1 MSKTLLPRNHRE
13 HKEGTENTENL
24 RALCVSFV
32 RFVVNPLVVT
42 CGLALTCA
50 FAQAP
55 TQPAQGGA
63 AAAPVVGAQGAAP
76 TVPTQTATQ
85 APQTQAPTQPEP
97 APKSPAS
104 FLTGLLPIILIFVVF
119 YFLLIMPQQRQ
130 RKKHTEMLSALKAGD
145 RVVVLGGVHG
155 IITRLK
161 EGTMFVKIA
170 ENTEIEVD
178 RGSVSYKAGGEQPK

>member
-1 MSKTLLPRNHRE
+1 MSRTLL
-13 HKEGTENTENL
+13 
-24 RALCVSFV
+24 FV
-32 RFVVNPLVVT
+32 AI
-42 CGLALTCA
+42 CGIALTCA
-50 FAQAP
+50 FAQTPAAP
-55 TQPAQGGA
+55 ASGGA
-63 AAAPVVGAQGAAP
+63 AQAPAPAVNAQSAAPAAAPVAPAQGAP
-76 TVPTQTATQ
+76 Q
-85 APQTQAPTQPEP
+85 AAQTQVPAQAEP
-97 APKSPAS
+97 AKSPAS

-161 EGTMFVKIA
+161 EGTMLVKIA

-178 RGSVSYKAGGEQPK
+178 RSSVSYKAGGEQTK